1 MSKLPNVQDSISK
14 LANDQVGK
22 CSGWQM
28 SKLKNNWVDKCP
40 CWQKSRLSN
49 FQVAIV
55 LIGKCPRL
63 RLSKLTYE
71 QVGNVQ
77 VGKGPYCYTSKLE
90 NNQVVKC
97 QSLQMSVGKCPC
109 LCWQMSQLKTIID
122 DNIMANKMRALCWY
136 TYLWFWY

>member
-1 MSKLPNVQDSISK
+1 MTCWQMSILANVQDSISK
-14 LANDQVGK
+14 LGNVQVGK
-22 CSGWQM
+22 CPCWQM
-28 SKLKNNWVDKCP
+28 SKLGNNRVDKCP

-97 QSLQMSVGKCPC
+97 QSLLRPVGKCPFP
-109 LCWQMSQLKTIID
+109 CWQMSKL
-122 DNIMANKMRALCWY
+122 ANFYGGKCPCP
-136 TYLWFWY
+136 